1 MPLREGPRLQC
12 AQRQM
17 VAELRSLALVVCL
30 ASSRP
35 RPRYGCGTVSSWPV
49 LRPRTGPLS
58 RSYLGTSLPCCRPPL
73 PAPLRSWVFPS
84 ASCWSTLR
92 CVAAGDDA
100 FPVQQHAILGSQP
113 CGAVSLCDRAARQWA
128 PSWLA
133 WRTAVLDGVACPRS
147 MIHEDWVKHCGLR
160 FRGEDALT
168 PGCSLRVELLDGH
181 PLACRLVL
189 AGRRSRST
197 LHEESKSPFRHRCS
211 LLTGVPASKNKGYP
225 PALAKV
231 KRGTSRTRSGNR
243 TCDVPTTSQRREREK
258 ISCRSNSHQDGTA

>member
-1 MPLREGPRLQC
+1 MRMPLREGPRLQC

-17 VAELRSLALVVCL
+17 VAELRCL

-58 RSYLGTSLPCCRPPL
+58 RSYLGTSLPCT
-73 PAPLRSWVFPS
+73 SS
-84 ASCWSTLR
+84 AGTI
-92 CVAAGDDA
+92 
-100 FPVQQHAILGSQP
+100 AILGIPLRILLVDVASRP
-113 CGAVSLCDRAARQWA
+113 EMMLSRCSSTPYWARNRVA
-128 PSWLA
+128 LYHCATWLHGSGLPPG
-133 WRTAVLDGVACPRS
+133 WLGGLPVLDGVACPRS

-168 PGCSLRVELLDGH
+168 PGCSLRAELLDGH